1 MPDDDSYYSAYKK
14 NILLLRKLSNEDIL
28 KLGKTIGV
36 SQEILDFDPGLT
48 TELAA
53 EMITDSPELGKFV
66 PKKYFDGSE

>member
-1 MPDDDSYYSAYKK
+1 MPDDDSYYSTYKK

-53 EMITDSPELGKFV
+53 EMITDSPELGKFI